1 MREFVAK
8 TGGRYTYIEDF
19 IGLQDLTKSLVTMY
33 GECGNFIVSGCETS
47 GVSDSAT
54 TISEGYV
61 YINGHIR
68 KFAGGTVDLTN
79 PYYIVESE
87 RSESV
92 SYAQNATQQGC
103 VYYECF
109 GTAVEPIDKQYVKL
123 TNTFIPRLRDR
134 FFGHYALLLDP
145 QVTQQT
151 VNKKVVF
158 KGEMECA
165 KSVLSDSSLI
175 IRDST
180 NISTLN
186 IMKSDGGAM
195 RLLFNKSGNDLSYLS
210 FDTDG
215 QVRFSIG
222 GQDKLIISKN
232 NTAFDTIFANVFMNG
247 SLKIDDNQFDAL
259 TVDSLEFNKTGRGD
273 MTPKDFVIYDGKGTA
288 VMKVEGALRL
298 TKSFGS
304 FAEESS
310 EEYGLILKDTV
321 HTYRETAYRKGIA
334 WKDKDGVILGS
345 VGFSSSNNDLLM
357 YNEFGNVTLRGKK
370 ITFEGTF
377 EVNGTTLDSQYA
389 TKTALTEGL
398 SKKVD
403 AVAGMG
409 LSEQNFTSSY
419 KAQLDSLKT
428 GSLQPGDSGL
438 VSGDQVSTGLSDKL
452 SKSQNLADVNSKE
465 AARSNLNVYSKN
477 ETDSNFLKS
486 SLSNFPTLTPD
497 QQPAFL
503 AKIGASA
510 SSVAVEMEAISSR
523 LNNVVKGIFTD
534 QKTYDSVMTE
544 GGVNQS
550 VVVSKAAFEV
560 HEKKFASLS
569 PSGSNSGLTIRQS
582 GYVVTIGG
590 TVTMKSNGSTLFT
603 IPSGFGKPAT
613 YIGGVICHDIGNI
626 DKNRGIYWYC
636 SAGASTFMV
645 SKEYGADGVSV
656 PFFVTYVA
664 ESTYNIN

>member
-1 MREFVAK
+1 
-8 TGGRYTYIEDF
+8 
-19 IGLQDLTKSLVTMY
+19 
-33 GECGNFIVSGCETS
+33 
-47 GVSDSAT
+47 
-54 TISEGYV
+54 
-61 YINGHIR
+61 
-68 KFAGGTVDLTN
+68 
-79 PYYIVESE
+79 
-87 RSESV
+87 
-92 SYAQNATQQGC
+92 
-103 VYYECF
+103 
-109 GTAVEPIDKQYVKL
+109 
-123 TNTFIPRLRDR
+123 
-134 FFGHYALLLDP
+134 
-145 QVTQQT
+145 
-151 VNKKVVF
+151 
-158 KGEMECA
+158 
-165 KSVLSDSSLI
+165 
-175 IRDST
+175 
-180 NISTLN
+180 
-186 IMKSDGGAM
+186 M

-409 LSEQNFTSSY
+409 LSEQNFTSAY

-438 VSGDQVSTGLSDKL
+438 V
-452 SKSQNLADVNSKE
+452 
-465 AARSNLNVYSKN
+465 
-477 ETDSNFLKS
+477 
-486 SLSNFPTLTPD
+486 
-497 QQPAFL
+497 
-503 AKIGASA
+503 
-510 SSVAVEMEAISSR
+510 
-523 LNNVVKGIFTD
+523 
-534 QKTYDSVMTE
+534 
-544 GGVNQS
+544 
-550 VVVSKAAFEV
+550 
-560 HEKKFASLS
+560 
-569 PSGSNSGLTIRQS
+569 
-582 GYVVTIGG
+582 
-590 TVTMKSNGSTLFT
+590 
-603 IPSGFGKPAT
+603 
-613 YIGGVICHDIGNI
+613 
-626 DKNRGIYWYC
+626 
-636 SAGASTFMV
+636 
-645 SKEYGADGVSV
+645 
-656 PFFVTYVA
+656 
-664 ESTYNIN
+664 